1 MLPPAHRDY
10 TVKEFPC
17 LTIEGD
23 TKTGDIQTN
32 MGTSG
37 HFSLVLNMLTESLS
51 TEYLENI
58 EGSAKHN

>member
-1 MLPPAHRDY
+1 MPPAHRDC
-10 TVKEFPC
+10 TVKELPF

-23 TKTGDIQTN
+23 TKTRDIQTN

-37 HFSLVLNMLTESLS
+37 QFYLVLNMLTESLS

-58 EGSAKHN
+58 EGSAKHI